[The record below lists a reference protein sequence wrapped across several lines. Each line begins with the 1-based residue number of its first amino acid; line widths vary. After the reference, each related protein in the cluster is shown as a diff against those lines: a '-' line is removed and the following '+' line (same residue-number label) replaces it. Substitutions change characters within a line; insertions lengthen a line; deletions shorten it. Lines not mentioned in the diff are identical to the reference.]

1 MSTYAS
7 NFIFHSGR
15 NGEKLGGR
23 GTVAAKAPSDHDSA
37 IDEPEHDHS
46 GDDDNLI
53 ITESSVVLLHRPAS
67 LRVSPDDNFETPVWG
82 LLV

>member
-1 MSTYAS
+1 MYS
-7 NFIFHSGR
+7 SGR

-23 GTVAAKAPSDHDSA
+23 GTVTAKAPSDHDSA

-53 ITESSVVLLHRPAS
+53 ITESNVVLLHRPAS
-67 LRVSPDDNFETPVWG
+67 LRVSPDDNFETPV
-82 LLV
+82 